1 MKLLTK
7 TAAFLPLL
15 TLSLCFTP
23 TVGATEN
30 TQQIEMPGTQWQGKR
45 VGVLGDSMSAPND
58 RPDRKRYYSYLA
70 DMLGIEPMVYAVSGY
85 QWKDLLG
92 LAHKMHDEH
101 GDSIDA
107 ITIWAGTNDYNASR
121 PLGEFFTEK
130 NEQVNVNGKIVT
142 RKHRTHVMADSTFCG
157 SINLLMSY
165 LRENYP
171 TKQIVI
177 LTPVHRAFAR
187 FGDDNIQPDELYANG
202 AGCYIDDYVAVL
214 KRAGEVWSVPVIDL
228 FSLSGYYPLYD
239 SFSGYVQNPVTDRL
253 HPDANGHRRLAETLK
268 YQLLTLPSTF

>member
-1 MKLLTK
+1 
-7 TAAFLPLL
+7 
-15 TLSLCFTP
+15 
-23 TVGATEN
+23 
-30 TQQIEMPGTQWQGKR
+30 
-45 VGVLGDSMSAPND
+45 
-58 RPDRKRYYSYLA
+58 
-70 DMLGIEPMVYAVSGY
+70 MLGIEPMVYAVSGY

-165 LRENYP
+165 LKENYP

-177 LTPVHRAFAR
+177 LTPVH
-187 FGDDNIQPDELYANG
+187 
-202 AGCYIDDYVAVL
+202 